1 LKKYILAAIFICVF
15 YIQKS
20 VSQNNTIYI
29 NAKLNVLTNE
39 IDITQ
44 KTIFHN
50 NSSVVF
56 NEIYFHNWANA
67 YKDKNTPL
75 ANRFIENYKKTFHFT
90 SEKNRGS
97 TNIHKILIL
106 NKRANWQITDK
117 NPDILKFFLD
127 KPLKPKDSVSIT
139 TKYTVKLPNAKF
151 TGFGFSDQQYNLR
164 YWYLTPAIFDKTWQ
178 TYSNLNMDDLYQNF
192 TNFQITLTVPNNYQ
206 VHSNLNR
213 SFISKNKE
221 TTYSLTG
228 KNELDVEINI
238 SALNDFVSYHSK
250 PVKVVSNLNS
260 DNLEAS
266 VKTAILNRELD
277 FIKTYLGK
285 YPHKK
290 IFVNKTDYD
299 KNPIYGFNQ
308 LPSFIAPFSDTF
320 EWDIKMFKILTDEYI
335 NRTFLFD
342 KRKDTWLAYGLQT
355 YLMIKYVN
363 KYYPEVKAIGSAS
376 KFWAIRNFNIA
387 KINFNEKYNFVHQ
400 FAARKNLDQAL
411 TMRADSLSNFNRK
424 IVNKYKAGLGLQ
436 YLNHYLG
443 EAKIDSAIV
452 NFSKANTN
460 KKTKSASFFNFIK
473 TTKDIEWFKK
483 DFLTTNKKI
492 DYTIKK
498 IKRKKDSLEIT
509 IVNKRNFTAP
519 VELYGVKDKEIKYR
533 KWLTNIDSIAKI
545 TIPKDGFNRLS
556 LNYES
561 LLPECNFRNN
571 WKNIDKSILNRPLK
585 VKFLKDIENPYY
597 NELFYTP
604 VFRFN
609 YYDGAILGLAL
620 SNKTI
625 LKKNFTY
632 KIVPSYSTKSKT
644 FSGHY
649 SMVYEYLPEN
659 KKVNKLALGLFGSNY
674 HYDND
679 LTYNSLSPY
688 ILIQFKRKNLRDV
701 SSNGILASFTMID
714 REQSPTQTLPL
725 ETNKYNVFN
734 LSYGYAKPAIIED
747 VRLSTGIQ
755 IANKFSKI
763 SLTARYRKLTDTN
776 RQFDF
781 RFFAGAFLSNKTEST
796 YFNFALDRP
805 TDYLFQ
811 YNYLGRSETSG
822 FFSQQVIINEGGFK
836 SKLEVP
842 YANQWLSTFNTSI
855 GIWRWVE
862 VYNDVGF
869 VKNKNSK
876 VYFAHEN
883 GIRLN
888 FIQDILEIYFPFHSN
903 LGWELSQPSYS
914 SKIRFVL
921 EIQPK
926 KIYNFIRRGFF

>member
-1 LKKYILAAIFICVF
+1 V
-15 YIQKS
+15 
-20 VSQNNTIYI
+20 V
-29 NAKLNVLTNE
+29 TNE

-44 KTIFHN
+44 KTVFYN
-50 NSSVVF
+50 NSKVAF
-56 NEIYFHNWANA
+56 NEVYFHNWANA
-67 YKDKNTPL
+67 YKNKNTPL
-75 ANRFIENYKKTFHFT
+75 AKRFVENYKKAFHFT
-90 SEKNRGS
+90 SDKNRGN
-97 TNIHKILIL
+97 TNIHQLL
-106 NKRANWQITDK
+106 VGNKEANWEIKDK
-117 NPDILKFFLD
+117 NPDILKVILE
-127 KPLKPKDSVSIT
+127 KPLKPKDSILIT
-139 TKYTVKLPNAKF
+139 TKYTVKLPYSKY
-151 TGFGFSDQQYNLR
+151 TGYGFSDDEYNLR
-164 YWYLTPAIFDKTWQ
+164 YWYLAPAIFDKTWQ

-192 TNFQITLTVPNNYQ
+192 TNYKITFTVPEKFEI
-206 VHSNLNR
+206 HTNLT
-213 SFISKNKE
+213 SSYSTKNKE
-221 TTYSLTG
+221 NIYNLSG
-228 KNELDVEINI
+228 KNILDVEINI
-238 SALNDFVSYHSK
+238 DDLKDFVSYKSK
-250 PVKVVSNLNS
+250 PVDVVSNLNS
-260 DNLEAS
+260 DKLKIP
-266 VKTAILNRELD
+266 VKTEILNRELE
-277 FIKTYLGK
+277 FIKSYLGK
-285 YPHKK
+285 FPHKK
-290 IFVNKTDYD
+290 LLVNKVNYD

-320 EWDIKMFKILTDEYI
+320 EWDIKMFKAITEEYI
-335 NRTFLFD
+335 NRSFLFNR
-342 KRKDTWLAYGLQT
+342 RKDNWLADGMQT
-355 YLMIKYVN
+355 YLMIKYVE
-363 KYYPEVKAIGSAS
+363 KYYPEIKAIGSAS
-376 KFWAIRNFNIA
+376 KIWGIRNFNIA
-387 KINFNEKYNFVHQ
+387 KIDFNQKYNFVHQ

-411 TMRADSLSNFNRK
+411 TMQADSLSNFNRK
-424 IVNKYKAGLGLQ
+424 ITNKYKAGIGLQ

-443 EAKIDSAIV
+443 NQKIDSAIV
-452 NFSKANTN
+452 HFSKAYVS
-460 KKTKSASFFNFIK
+460 KKTNSNLFFNFIN
-473 TTKDIEWFKK
+473 TDKDIKWFKT
-483 DFLTTNKKI
+483 DFLNTNKKI

-498 IKRKKDSLEIT
+498 IEQENDSLKVT
-509 IVNKRNFTAP
+509 IENKRNFTAP
-519 VELYGVKDKEIKYR
+519 IELYGIKDKEIKYR
-533 KWLTNIDSIAKI
+533 KWLTNIDSITKI

-561 LLPECNFRNN
+561 LLPECNFKNN
-571 WKNIDKSILNRPLK
+571 WKNIDKSILNRPLQ

-609 YYDGAILGLAL
+609 YYDGAILGLAI

-632 KIVPSYSTKSKT
+632 KVIPSYSTKSKT
-644 FSGHY
+644 FSGNY
-649 SMVYEYLPEN
+649 SMLYEYLPEN
-659 KKVNKLALGLFGSNY
+659 KKVNKLAIGLFGSNY
-674 HYDND
+674 HYDNN
-679 LTYNSLSPY
+679 LTYNSLNPY

-701 SSNGILASFTMID
+701 SSNALMASFTMID
-714 REQSPTQTLPL
+714 REKSPTQTLPL

-734 LSYGYAKPAIIED
+734 LSYGYVKPAIIED
-747 VRLSTGIQ
+747 IRLSTDFQ

-781 RFFAGAFLSNKTEST
+781 RFFTGVFLSNKTESN
-796 YFNFALDRP
+796 YFDFALDRP

-822 FFSQQVIINEGGFK
+822 IFSQQVIINEGGFK

-842 YANQWLSTFNTSI
+842 YANEWLSTFNTSI
-855 GIWRWVE
+855 GIWRWIE

-888 FIQDILEIYFPFHSN
+888 FVQDILEIYFPLYSN

-914 SKIRFVL
+914 SRIRFVL

>member
-1 LKKYILAAIFICVF
+1 MKKYILATIIIYVF
-15 YIQKS
+15 CIQKS
-20 VSQNNTIYI
+20 ISQNNSIYI
-29 NAKLNVLTNE
+29 NAKLNVVTNE

-44 KTIFHN
+44 KTVFYN
-50 NSSVVF
+50 NSKVAF
-56 NEIYFHNWANA
+56 NEVYFHNWANA
-67 YKDKNTPL
+67 YKNKNTPL
-75 ANRFIENYKKTFHFT
+75 AKRFVENYKKAFHFT
-90 SEKNRGS
+90 SDKNRGN
-97 TNIHKILIL
+97 TNIHQLL
-106 NKRANWQITDK
+106 VGNKEANWEIKDK
-117 NPDILKFFLD
+117 NPDILKVILD
-127 KPLKPKDSVSIT
+127 KPLKPKDSILIT
-139 TKYTVKLPNAKF
+139 TKYTVKLPYSKY
-151 TGFGFSDQQYNLR
+151 TGYGFSDDEYNLR
-164 YWYLTPAIFDKTWQ
+164 YWYLAPAIFDKTWQ

-192 TNFQITLTVPNNYQ
+192 TNYKITFTVPEKFEI
-206 VHSNLNR
+206 HTNLT
-213 SFISKNKE
+213 SSYSTKNKE
-221 TTYSLTG
+221 NIYNLSG
-228 KNELDVEINI
+228 KNILDVEINI
-238 SALNDFVSYHSK
+238 DDLKDFVSYKSK
-250 PVKVVSNLNS
+250 PVDVVSNLNS
-260 DNLEAS
+260 DKLKIP
-266 VKTAILNRELD
+266 VKTEILNRELE
-277 FIKTYLGK
+277 FIKSYLGK

-290 IFVNKTDYD
+290 LFINKVNYD

-320 EWDIKMFKILTDEYI
+320 EWDIKMFKAITEEYI
-335 NRTFLFD
+335 NRSFLFNR
-342 KRKDTWLAYGLQT
+342 RKDNWLADGMQT
-355 YLMIKYVN
+355 YLMIKYVE
-363 KYYPEVKAIGSAS
+363 KYYPEIKAIGSAS
-376 KFWAIRNFNIA
+376 KIWGIRNFNIA
-387 KINFNEKYNFVHQ
+387 KIDFNQKYNFVHQ

-411 TMRADSLSNFNRK
+411 TMQADSLSNFNRK
-424 IVNKYKAGLGLQ
+424 ITNKYKAGIGLQ

-443 EAKIDSAIV
+443 NQKIDSAIV
-452 NFSKANTN
+452 HFSKAYVS
-460 KKTKSASFFNFIK
+460 KKTNSNLFFNFIN
-473 TTKDIEWFKK
+473 TDKDIKWFKT
-483 DFLTTNKKI
+483 DFLNTNKKI

-498 IKRKKDSLEIT
+498 IEQENDSLKVT
-509 IVNKRNFTAP
+509 IENKRNFTAP
-519 VELYGVKDKEIKYR
+519 IELYGIKDKEIKYR
-533 KWLTNIDSIAKI
+533 KWLTNIDSITKI

-561 LLPECNFRNN
+561 LLPECNFKNN
-571 WKNIDKSILNRPLK
+571 WKNIDKSILNRPLQ

-609 YYDGAILGLAL
+609 YYDGAILGLAI

-632 KIVPSYSTKSKT
+632 KVIPSYSTKSKT
-644 FSGHY
+644 FSGNY
-649 SMVYEYLPEN
+649 SMLYEYLPEN
-659 KKVNKLALGLFGSNY
+659 KKVNKLAIGLFGSNY
-674 HYDND
+674 HYDNN
-679 LTYNSLSPY
+679 LTYNSLNPY

-701 SSNGILASFTMID
+701 SSNALMASFTMID
-714 REQSPTQTLPL
+714 REKSPTQTLPL

-734 LSYGYAKPAIIED
+734 LSYGYVKPAIIED
-747 VRLSTGIQ
+747 IRLSTDFQ

-781 RFFAGAFLSNKTEST
+781 RFFTGVFLSNKTESN
-796 YFNFALDRP
+796 YFDFALDRP

-822 FFSQQVIINEGGFK
+822 IFSQQVIINEGGFK

-842 YANQWLSTFNTSI
+842 YANEWLSTFNTSI
-855 GIWRWVE
+855 GIWRWIE

-888 FIQDILEIYFPFHSN
+888 FVQDILEIYFPLYSN

-914 SKIRFVL
+914 SRIRFVL

>member
-1 LKKYILAAIFICVF
+1 MKKYILATIIIYFFC
-15 YIQKS
+15 IQKS
-20 VSQNNTIYI
+20 ISQNNSIYI
-29 NAKLNVLTNE
+29 NAKLNVVTNE

-44 KTIFHN
+44 KTVYYN
-50 NSSVVF
+50 NSNVIL
-56 NEIYFHNWANA
+56 NEVYFHNWANA

-75 ANRFIENYKKTFHFT
+75 AKRFVENYKKAFHFT
-90 SEKNRGS
+90 PDKNRGN
-97 TNIHKILIL
+97 TNIHQLL
-106 NKRANWQITDK
+106 VENKEANWEITDK
-117 NPDILKFFLD
+117 NPDILKVL
-127 KPLKPKDSVSIT
+127 LENSLNPKDSVLIT
-139 TKYTVKLPNAKF
+139 TKYTVKLPYSKY
-151 TGFGFSDQQYNLR
+151 TGYGFFDNEFNLR
-164 YWYLTPAIFDKTWQ
+164 YWYLVPAIFDKTWQ
-178 TYSNLNMDDLYQNF
+178 TYSNLNMDDLYQDFANY
-192 TNFQITLTVPNNYQ
+192 QITFTVPKKFEI
-206 VHSNLNR
+206 HSNLTN
-213 SFISKNKE
+213 SYKTENNENIYNLS
-221 TTYSLTG
+221 G
-228 KNELDVEINI
+228 KHMLDVELNI
-238 SALNDFVSYHSK
+238 DSLNDFVSYKSK
-250 PVKVVSNLNS
+250 PVNVVSNLNS
-260 DNLEAS
+260 DKLTTP
-266 VKTAILNRELD
+266 VKTEILNRELE
-277 FIKTYLGK
+277 FIKDYLGK
-285 YPHKK
+285 FPHKK
-290 IFVNKTDYD
+290 LFINKTDYD

-320 EWDIKMFKILTDEYI
+320 EWDIKMFKSITYEYI
-335 NRTFLFD
+335 NHTFLFN
-342 KRKDTWLAYGLQT
+342 KRKDTWLADGLQT
-355 YLMIKYVN
+355 YLMIKYVE
-363 KYYPEVKAIGSAS
+363 KYYPEIKAIGSAS
-376 KFWAIRNFNIA
+376 KIWGIRNFNIA
-387 KINFNEKYNFVHQ
+387 KIDFNQKYNFVHQ
-400 FAARKNLDQAL
+400 FAVRKNLDQAL
-411 TMRADSLSNFNRK
+411 TMQADSLSNFNRK
-424 IVNKYKAGLGLQ
+424 ITNKYKAGIGLQ

-443 EAKIDSAIV
+443 NQKIDSAII
-452 NFSKANTN
+452 NFSKAYAG
-460 KKTKSASFFNFIK
+460 KKTNSNLFFNFINTNK
-473 TTKDIEWFKK
+473 NIKWFKS
-483 DFLTTNKKI
+483 DFLNTNKKI

-498 IKRKKDSLEIT
+498 IKQKNDSLEVT
-509 IVNKRNFTAP
+509 IENKRNFTAP
-519 VELYGVKDKEIKYR
+519 IELYGIKDKEIKYR
-533 KWLTNIDSIAKI
+533 KWLTNIDSITKI

-561 LLPECNFRNN
+561 LLPESNFKNN
-571 WKNIDKSILNRPLK
+571 WKNVNKSILNRPLQ

-609 YYDGAILGLAL
+609 YYDGAILGLAI

-632 KIVPSYSTKSKT
+632 KIIPSYSTKSKT
-644 FSGHY
+644 FSGNY
-649 SMVYEYLPEN
+649 SLLYEYLPEN

-674 HYDND
+674 HYDNN
-679 LTYNSLSPY
+679 LTYNSLNPY
-688 ILIQFKRKNLRDV
+688 VLVQFKRKNLRDV
-701 SSNGILASFTMID
+701 SSNALMASFTMID
-714 REQSPTQTLPL
+714 REKSPTQTLPL

-747 VRLSTGIQ
+747 VRLSTDIQ
-755 IANKFSKI
+755 IANKFSKV

-781 RFFAGAFLSNKTEST
+781 RFFAGVFLSNKTEST

-842 YANQWLSTFNTSI
+842 YANEWLSTFNTSI
-855 GIWRWVE
+855 GIWRWIE

-888 FIQDILEIYFPFHSN
+888 FIQDILEIYFPLYSN
-903 LGWELSQPSYS
+903 LGWETSQPSYS

>member
-1 LKKYILAAIFICVF
+1 LKKYILATIIIYVF
-15 YIQKS
+15 CIQKS
-20 VSQNNTIYI
+20 ISQNNSIYI
-29 NAKLNVLTNE
+29 NAKLNVVTNE

-44 KTIFHN
+44 KTVFYN
-50 NSSVVF
+50 NSKVAF
-56 NEIYFHNWANA
+56 NEVYFHNWANA
-67 YKDKNTPL
+67 YKNKNTPL
-75 ANRFIENYKKTFHFT
+75 AKRFVENYKKAFHFT
-90 SEKNRGS
+90 SDKNRGN
-97 TNIHKILIL
+97 TNIHQLL
-106 NKRANWQITDK
+106 VGNKEANWEIKDK
-117 NPDILKFFLD
+117 NPDILKVILD
-127 KPLKPKDSVSIT
+127 KPLKPKDSILIT
-139 TKYTVKLPNAKF
+139 TKYTVKLPYSKY
-151 TGFGFSDQQYNLR
+151 TGYGFSDDEYNLR
-164 YWYLTPAIFDKTWQ
+164 YWYLAPAIFDKTWQ

-192 TNFQITLTVPNNYQ
+192 TNYKITFTVPEKFEI
-206 VHSNLNR
+206 HTNLT
-213 SFISKNKE
+213 SSYSTKNKE
-221 TTYSLTG
+221 NIYNLSG
-228 KNELDVEINI
+228 KNILDVEINI
-238 SALNDFVSYHSK
+238 DDLKDFVSYKSK
-250 PVKVVSNLNS
+250 PVDVVSNLNS
-260 DNLEAS
+260 DKLKIP
-266 VKTAILNRELD
+266 VKTEILNRELE
-277 FIKTYLGK
+277 FIKSYLGK

-290 IFVNKTDYD
+290 LFINKVNYD

-320 EWDIKMFKILTDEYI
+320 EWDIKMFKAITEEYI
-335 NRTFLFD
+335 NRSFLFNR
-342 KRKDTWLAYGLQT
+342 RKDNWLADGMQT
-355 YLMIKYVN
+355 YLMIKYVE
-363 KYYPEVKAIGSAS
+363 KYYPEIKAIGSAS
-376 KFWAIRNFNIA
+376 KIWGIRNFNIA
-387 KINFNEKYNFVHQ
+387 KIDFNQKYNFVHQ

-411 TMRADSLSNFNRK
+411 TMQADSLSNFNRK
-424 IVNKYKAGLGLQ
+424 ITNKYKAGIGLQ

-443 EAKIDSAIV
+443 NQKIDSAIV
-452 NFSKANTN
+452 HFSKAYVS
-460 KKTKSASFFNFIK
+460 KKTNSNLFFNFIN
-473 TTKDIEWFKK
+473 TDKDIKWFKT
-483 DFLTTNKKI
+483 DFLNTNKKI

-498 IKRKKDSLEIT
+498 IEQENDSLKVT
-509 IVNKRNFTAP
+509 IENKRNFTAP
-519 VELYGVKDKEIKYR
+519 IELYGIKDKEIKYR
-533 KWLTNIDSIAKI
+533 KWLTNIDSITKI

-561 LLPECNFRNN
+561 LLPECNFKNN
-571 WKNIDKSILNRPLK
+571 WKNIDKSILNRPLQ

-609 YYDGAILGLAL
+609 YYDGAILGLAI

-632 KIVPSYSTKSKT
+632 KVIPSYSTKSKT
-644 FSGHY
+644 FSGNY
-649 SMVYEYLPEN
+649 SMLYEYLPEN
-659 KKVNKLALGLFGSNY
+659 KKVNKLAIGLFGSNY
-674 HYDND
+674 HYDNN
-679 LTYNSLSPY
+679 LTYNSLNPY

-701 SSNGILASFTMID
+701 SSNALMASFTMID
-714 REQSPTQTLPL
+714 REKSPTQTLPL

-734 LSYGYAKPAIIED
+734 LSYGYVKPAIIED
-747 VRLSTGIQ
+747 IRLSTDFQ

-781 RFFAGAFLSNKTEST
+781 RFFTGVFLSNKTESN
-796 YFNFALDRP
+796 YFDFALDRP

-822 FFSQQVIINEGGFK
+822 IFSQQVIINEGGFK

-842 YANQWLSTFNTSI
+842 YANEWLSTFNTSI
-855 GIWRWVE
+855 GIWRWIE

-888 FIQDILEIYFPFHSN
+888 FVQDILEIYFPLYSN

-914 SKIRFVL
+914 SRIRFVL

>member
-1 LKKYILAAIFICVF
+1 LKKYILTFLLIVIFCV
-15 YIQKS
+15 QKS
-20 VSQNNTIYI
+20 FSQNNTIYI

-44 KTIFHN
+44 KTVFYN
-50 NSSVVF
+50 DSKVVF

-67 YKDKNTPL
+67 YKSKNTPL
-75 ANRFIENYKKTFHFT
+75 AKRFVENYKKNFHFT
-90 SEKNRGS
+90 SDKNRGN
-97 TNIHKILIL
+97 TNIHKILIS
-106 NKRANWQITDK
+106 NKRTNWQITDK
-117 NPDILKFFLD
+117 NPDILKVILD
-127 KPLKPKDSVSIT
+127 NPLKPKDSISIIT
-139 TKYTVKLPNAKF
+139 NYTVKLPNEKF
-151 TGFGFSDQQYNLR
+151 TGYGFSDKVFNLR
-164 YWYLTPAIFDKTWQ
+164 YWYLAPAIFNKSWQ
-178 TYSNLNMDDLYQNF
+178 TYSNLNINDLYQNF
-192 TNFQITLTVPNNYQ
+192 TNYQIKFTVPINFEI
-206 VHSNLNR
+206 HSNLTS
-213 SFISKNKE
+213 SFISKNKVNI
-221 TTYSLTG
+221 YSLSG
-228 KNELDVEINI
+228 KNVFDVELNIN
-238 SALNDFVSYHSK
+238 SLKNFTSYNSK
-250 PVKVVSNLNS
+250 PVQIVTNLNS
-260 DNLEAS
+260 DKLEIK
-266 VKTAILNRELD
+266 VKTEILNRELD
-277 FIKTYLGK
+277 FIKSYLGR

-290 IFVNKTDYD
+290 IFINKIDYE

-320 EWDIKMFKILTDEYI
+320 EWDIKMFKTITDEYI
-335 NRTFLFD
+335 NRIFLFN
-342 KRKDTWLAYGLQT
+342 KRKDTWLADGLQT
-355 YLMIKYVN
+355 YLMIKYVE
-363 KYYPEVKAIGSAS
+363 KYYPEIKAIGSAS
-376 KFWAIRNFNIA
+376 KLWGIRNFNLA
-387 KINFNEKYNFVHQ
+387 KIYFNQKYNFVHQ

-411 TMRADSLSNFNRK
+411 TMQADSLSNFNRK
-424 IVNKYKAGLGLQ
+424 ITNKYKAGIGLQ

-443 EAKIDSAIV
+443 NHKIDSAIV
-452 NFSKANTN
+452 NFSKANAN
-460 KKTKSASFFNFIK
+460 KKTKSNFFFNYIK
-473 TTKDIEWFKK
+473 SNKDIKWFKN
-483 DFLTTNKKI
+483 DFLNTNKKV

-509 IVNKRNFTAP
+509 IVNKRNFTTP
-519 VELYGVKDKEIKYR
+519 VELYGIKDKEIRYR
-533 KWLTNIDSIAKI
+533 KWLTNIDSITKI

-561 LLPECNFRNN
+561 LLPECNFKNN

-620 SNKTI
+620 SNKTM

-644 FSGHY
+644 FSGNY
-649 SMVYEYLPEN
+649 SMLYEYLPEN
-659 KKVNKLALGLFGSNY
+659 KKVNKLTLGLFGSNY
-674 HYDND
+674 HYDNN
-679 LTYNSLSPY
+679 LTYNSLNPY
-688 ILIQFKRKNLRDV
+688 VLVQFKRKNLRDV
-701 SSNGILASFTMID
+701 SSNALLASFTMID
-714 REQSPTQTLPL
+714 REKSPTQTLPL

-763 SLTARYRKLTDTN
+763 SFTARYRKLTDTN

-822 FFSQQVIINEGGFK
+822 IFSQQIIINEGGFK

-855 GIWRWVE
+855 GVWRWIE

-869 VKNKNSK
+869 VKNRNSK

-903 LGWELSQPSYS
+903 LGWELSQPGYS

>member
-1 LKKYILAAIFICVF
+1 MKKYILATIIIYVF
-15 YIQKS
+15 CIQKS
-20 VSQNNTIYI
+20 ISQNNSIYI
-29 NAKLNVLTNE
+29 NAKLNVVTNE

-44 KTIFHN
+44 KTVYYN
-50 NSSVVF
+50 NSNVIF
-56 NEIYFHNWANA
+56 NEVYFHNWANA

-75 ANRFIENYKKTFHFT
+75 AKRFVENYKKAFHFT
-90 SEKNRGS
+90 PDKNRGN
-97 TNIHKILIL
+97 TNIHQLL
-106 NKRANWQITDK
+106 VANKEANWEITDK
-117 NPDILKFFLD
+117 NPDVLKVLLE
-127 KPLKPKDSVSIT
+127 KPLNPKDSVLIT
-139 TKYTVKLPNAKF
+139 TKYTVKLPYSKY
-151 TGFGFSDQQYNLR
+151 TGYGFSDNEFNLR
-164 YWYLTPAIFDKTWQ
+164 YWYLVPAIFDKTWQ
-178 TYSNLNMDDLYQNF
+178 TYSNLNMDDLYQDF
-192 TNFQITLTVPNNYQ
+192 TNYQITFTVPKKFEI
-206 VHSNLNR
+206 HSNLTN
-213 SFISKNKE
+213 SYKTENNENIYNLS
-221 TTYSLTG
+221 G
-228 KNELDVEINI
+228 KHILDVELNI
-238 SALNDFVSYHSK
+238 DSLNDFVLYKSK
-250 PVKVVSNLNS
+250 PVNVVSNLNS
-260 DNLEAS
+260 DKLTTP
-266 VKTAILNRELD
+266 VKTEILNRELE
-277 FIKTYLGK
+277 FIKDYLGK
-285 YPHKK
+285 FPHKK
-290 IFVNKTDYD
+290 LFINKTDYD

-320 EWDIKMFKILTDEYI
+320 EWDIKMFKSITYEYI
-335 NRTFLFD
+335 NHTFLFN
-342 KRKDTWLAYGLQT
+342 KRKDTWFADGLQT
-355 YLMIKYVN
+355 YLMMKYVE
-363 KYYPEVKAIGSAS
+363 KYYPEIKAIGSAS
-376 KFWAIRNFNIA
+376 KIWGIRNFNIA
-387 KINFNEKYNFVHQ
+387 KIDFNQKYNFVHQ
-400 FAARKNLDQAL
+400 FAVRKNLDQAL
-411 TMRADSLSNFNRK
+411 TMQADSLSNFNRK
-424 IVNKYKAGLGLQ
+424 ITNKYKAGIGLQ

-443 EAKIDSAIV
+443 NQKIDSAIV
-452 NFSKANTN
+452 RFSKAYAG
-460 KKTKSASFFNFIK
+460 KKTNSNLLFDFIN
-473 TTKDIEWFKK
+473 TDKDIKWFKT
-483 DFLTTNKKI
+483 DFLNTNKKI

-498 IKRKKDSLEIT
+498 IKQKNDSLEVT
-509 IVNKRNFTAP
+509 IENKRNFTAP
-519 VELYGVKDKEIKYR
+519 IELYGIKDKEIRYR
-533 KWLTNIDSIAKI
+533 KWLTNIDSITKI

-561 LLPECNFRNN
+561 LLPESNFKNN
-571 WKNIDKSILNRPLK
+571 WKNINKSILNRPLQ

-609 YYDGAILGLAL
+609 YYDGAIIGLAI

-632 KIVPSYSTKSKT
+632 KIIPSYSTKSKT
-644 FSGHY
+644 FSGNY
-649 SMVYEYLPEN
+649 SLLYEYLPEN

-674 HYDND
+674 HYDNN
-679 LTYNSLSPY
+679 LTYNSLNPY
-688 ILIQFKRKNLRDV
+688 VLVQFKRKNLRDV
-701 SSNGILASFTMID
+701 SSNALMASFTMID
-714 REQSPTQTLPL
+714 REKSPTQTLPL

-747 VRLSTGIQ
+747 IRLSTDIQ
-755 IANKFSKI
+755 IANKFSKV

-781 RFFAGAFLSNKTEST
+781 RFFTGVFLSNKTEST

-842 YANQWLSTFNTSI
+842 YANEWLSTFNTSI
-855 GIWRWVE
+855 GIWRWIE

-888 FIQDILEIYFPFHSN
+888 FVQDILEIYFPFHSN

-914 SKIRFVL
+914 SRIRFVL

>member
-1 LKKYILAAIFICVF
+1 MKKYILASFILFIFC
-15 YIQKS
+15 IQKS
-20 VSQNNTIYI
+20 ISQNNSIDI
-29 NAKLNVLTNE
+29 NATLNVLTNE

-44 KTIFHN
+44 KTVFYN
-50 NSSVVF
+50 KSNVVF

-75 ANRFIENYKKTFHFT
+75 AKRFVENYKKSFHFA
-90 SEKNRGS
+90 SDKNRGN
-97 TNIHKILIL
+97 TNIYSLSVS
-106 NKRANWQITDK
+106 NKDVNWEITDK
-117 NPDILKFFLD
+117 NPDILKVLLNT
-127 KPLKPKDSVSIT
+127 PLKPKDSVLIT
-139 TKYTVKLPNAKF
+139 TKYTVKLPNLKF
-151 TGFGFSDQQYNLR
+151 TGYGFSDTNFNLR
-164 YWYLTPAIFDKTWQ
+164 YWYLAPAIFDKTWQ

-192 TNFQITLTVPNNYQ
+192 TNYQITFAVPENFEI
-206 VHSNLNR
+206 HSNLP
-213 SFISKNKE
+213 STF
-221 TTYSLTG
+221 TTQNNENVYSLSG
-228 KNELDVEINI
+228 KNRLDVELNINSLKDFI
-238 SALNDFVSYHSK
+238 SFKST
-250 PVKVVSNLNS
+250 PVKISTNLNS
-260 DNLEAS
+260 YKLKIPI
-266 VKTAILNRELD
+266 KTEILNRELE
-277 FIKTYLGK
+277 FIQHYLGNF
-285 YPHKK
+285 PHKK
-290 IFVNKTDYD
+290 ILINKADYD

-320 EWDIKMFKILTDEYI
+320 EWDIKMFKVLTEKYI
-335 NRTFLFD
+335 NSTFLFNP
-342 KRKDTWLAYGLQT
+342 RKDTWLANGLQT
-355 YLMIKYVN
+355 YLMIKYVE
-363 KYYPEVKAIGSAS
+363 KYYPEIKAIGSAS
-376 KFWAIRNFNIA
+376 KLWGIRNFNLA
-387 KINFNEKYNFVHQ
+387 KINFNQKYNFVYQ

-411 TMRADSLSNFNRK
+411 TMQADSLSNFNRK
-424 IVNKYKAGLGLQ
+424 ITNKYKAGIGLL

-443 EAKIDSAIV
+443 DNKIDTAIV
-452 NFSKANTN
+452 NFSKTYAN
-460 KKTKSASFFNFIK
+460 KKTASNLFFNFIK
-473 TTKDIEWFKK
+473 TKKDIQWFKK
-483 DFLTTNKKI
+483 DYLNTNKKI
-492 DYTIKK
+492 DYTIKR
-498 IKRKKDSLEIT
+498 ITRKKDSLEVT
-509 IVNKRNFTAP
+509 IINKRKFTTP
-519 VELYGVKDKEIKYR
+519 IELYGIKDKEIKYR
-533 KWLTNIDSIAKI
+533 KWLTNIDSITKI

-561 LLPECNFRNN
+561 LLPECNLKNN
-571 WKNIDKSILNRPLK
+571 WKNIDKSILNRPLQ

-609 YYDGAILGLAL
+609 YYDGAILGLAI

-625 LKKNFTY
+625 LKKHFTY
-632 KIVPSYSTKSKT
+632 KVIPSYSTKSKT

-649 SMVYEYLPEN
+649 SMNYEYLPEN
-659 KKVNKLALGLFGSNY
+659 KNVNKLAIGLFGSNY
-674 HYDND
+674 HYDNN
-679 LTYNSLSPY
+679 LTYNSLNPY
-688 ILIQFKRKNLRDV
+688 VLVQFKRKNLRDV
-701 SSNGILASFTMID
+701 SSNALLASFTMID
-714 REQSPTQTLPL
+714 REKSPTQTLPL

-747 VRLSTGIQ
+747 IRLSTGIQ
-755 IANKFSKI
+755 IANKFSKV

-781 RFFAGAFLSNKTEST
+781 RFFAGVFLSNKTEST

-822 FFSQQVIINEGGFK
+822 IFSQQIIINEGGFK

-842 YANQWLSTFNTSI
+842 YANEWLSTFNASI
-855 GIWRWVE
+855 GIWRWIE

-903 LGWELSQPSYS
+903 LGWELGQPSYS

>member
-1 LKKYILAAIFICVF
+1 MKKYILTFLFIALFC
-15 YIQKS
+15 IQKS
-20 VSQNNTIYI
+20 FSQNNTIDI
-29 NAKLNVLTNE
+29 NAKLKVSTHE
-39 IDITQ
+39 IEITQ
-44 KTIFHN
+44 KTIFYN
-50 NSSVVF
+50 NSDTIL

-75 ANRFIENYKKTFHFT
+75 AKRFVENYKKSFHFT
-90 SEKNRGS
+90 SDKNRGN
-97 TNIHKILIL
+97 TNIHKLLISG
-106 NKRANWQITDK
+106 KIANWEITK
-117 NPDILKFFLD
+117 VHPDILRILLNA
-127 KPLKPKDSVSIT
+127 PLKPNNSVLIT
-139 TKYTVKLPNAKF
+139 AKYTIKLPNSKF
-151 TGFGFSDQQYNLR
+151 TGYGFSTNNFNLR

-178 TYSNLNMDDLYQNF
+178 TYSNLNMDDLYQDF
-192 TNFQITLTVPNNYQ
+192 TNFKITFTVPKNFEI
-206 VHSNLNR
+206 HSDLDSN
-213 SFISKNKE
+213 FITKGNE
-221 TTYSLTG
+221 TIYSLSG
-228 KNELDVEINI
+228 KNQLDVELNI
-238 SALNDFVSYHSK
+238 DSLKDFITYNSK
-250 PVKVVSNLNS
+250 PVSVISNLNS
-260 DNLEAS
+260 EKLNIPI
-266 VKTAILNRELD
+266 KTEILNRELD
-277 FIKTYLGK
+277 FIQYYLGK

-290 IFVNKTDYD
+290 ILINKVDYD
-299 KNPIYGFNQ
+299 KNPVYGFNQ

-320 EWDIKMFKILTDEYI
+320 EWDIKMFKIITEKYI
-335 NRTFLFD
+335 NNLFLFN
-342 KRKDTWLAYGLQT
+342 KRKDTWLPNGLQT
-355 YLMIKYVN
+355 YLMIKYVE
-363 KYYPEVKAIGSAS
+363 KFYPEVKAIGSAS
-376 KFWAIRNFNIA
+376 KLWGIRNFNLA
-387 KINFNEKYNFVHQ
+387 KISFNQKYNFVHQ

-411 TMRADSLSNFNRK
+411 TMQADSLSNFNRK
-424 IVNKYKAGLGLQ
+424 ITNKYKAGIGLQ

-443 EAKIDSAIV
+443 NNKIDSAIV
-452 NFSKANTN
+452 NFSNTYAN
-460 KKTKSASFFNFIK
+460 KRTKSNLFFNFIK
-473 TTKDIEWFKK
+473 TKKDLRWFKN
-483 DFLTTNKKI
+483 DFLNTNKKI

-509 IVNKRNFTAP
+509 IVNKRKFTAP
-519 VELYGVKDKEIKYR
+519 IELYGIKNKEIKYR
-533 KWLTNIDSIAKI
+533 KWLTNIDSIATI

-561 LLPECNFRNN
+561 LLPECNYKNN
-571 WKNIDKSILNRPLK
+571 WKNINRSILNRPLK

-625 LKKNFTY
+625 LKKKFTY
-632 KIVPSYSTKSKT
+632 KVVPSYSTKSKT
-644 FSGHY
+644 FSGSY
-649 SMVYEYLPEN
+649 SMLYEYLPEN
-659 KKVNKLALGLFGSNY
+659 KKVNKLAIGLSGSNY
-674 HYDND
+674 HYDNN
-679 LTYNSLSPY
+679 LTYNSLTPY
-688 ILIQFKRKNLRDV
+688 VLVQFKRKNLRDV
-701 SSNGILASFTMID
+701 SGNALLASFTMID
-714 REQSPTQTLPL
+714 REKSPIQTLPL

-763 SLTARYRKLTDTN
+763 SLNARYRKLTDTN

-781 RFFAGAFLSNKTEST
+781 RFFAGVFLSNKTEST

-822 FFSQQVIINEGGFK
+822 IFSQQIIINEGGFK

-842 YANQWLSTFNTSI
+842 YANEWLSTLNTSI
-855 GIWRWVE
+855 GIWRWIE
-862 VYNDVGF
+862 IYNDVGF

-903 LGWELSQPSYS
+903 LGWEISQPSYS

-921 EIQPK
+921 EIKPK
-926 KIYNFIRRGFF
+926 KIYNFIRRGFY